1 MRAVPGQATIYS
13 ICGEWMEIV
22 YFIRICPGSDRAVCL
37 ADAARLKGP
46 APAWVHRCISRLC
59 SFAMP
64 LLRVHGPFLSGIR
77 RVEACVQLLSTSL
90 FLQDSSLGPDSMC
103 CCREWEQGL
112 RPDSFEHFEHVE
124 HQVHCAVQGF
134 RFAARAVLSCRR
146 RGQGL
151 PDIVI

>member
-1 MRAVPGQATIYS
+1 M
-13 ICGEWMEIV
+13 
-22 YFIRICPGSDRAVCL
+22 CL

-46 APAWVHRCISRLC
+46 APAGLDRCISRLC

-103 CCREWEQGL
+103 RCSELEQGL
-112 RPDSFEHFEHVE
+112 RPDSSEHFKLVE

-146 RGQGL
+146 RGHGL
-151 PDIVI
+151 SDIVI